1 MIEKI
6 TNLTLLKRISLVLFL
21 IVGLILING
30 YGKDWDTANGGEKE
44 LGKGIQKGIVSQK
57 VAVKRVVKKGD
68 RVKVEYT
75 GILKDGTIFDK
86 SKTGKPLEFT
96 VGSGQIIPGFDKAV
110 EGMKL
115 NEEKRVTIKAED
127 AYGKRDESLVREFPK
142 KSLPKNFN
150 PKKGMVVGLRDQN
163 GRLIPRTVKDVT
175 EKSIIIDFNHP
186 LAGKDLTFNIK
197 VVDIEQS
204 NK

>member
-86 SKTGKPLEFT
+86 
-96 VGSGQIIPGFDKAV
+96 
-110 EGMKL
+110 
-115 NEEKRVTIKAED
+115 
-127 AYGKRDESLVREFPK
+127 
-142 KSLPKNFN
+142 
-150 PKKGMVVGLRDQN
+150 
-163 GRLIPRTVKDVT
+163 
-175 EKSIIIDFNHP
+175 
-186 LAGKDLTFNIK
+186 
-197 VVDIEQS
+197 
-204 NK
+204 